1 VIFKNISENWKAYWI
16 FNDILFLK
24 LILCLIVKNQMRNCV
39 RDKLVIYRDKCFD
52 SVKIIQIERRKNNFT
67 IWRHIQS
74 LLLIK
79 KTLVVTHVLW

>member
-1 VIFKNISENWKAYWI
+1 MIFKNISENWKAYWI

-67 IWRHIQS
+67 I
-74 LLLIK
+74 
-79 KTLVVTHVLW
+79 